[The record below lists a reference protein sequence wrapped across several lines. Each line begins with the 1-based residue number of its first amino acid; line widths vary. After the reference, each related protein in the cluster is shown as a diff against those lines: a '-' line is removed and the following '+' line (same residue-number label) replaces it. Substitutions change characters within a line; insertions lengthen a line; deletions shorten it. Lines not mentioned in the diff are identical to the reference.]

1 MRSEGVRASRAS
13 ADFDDEGEV
22 ERRPGL
28 LQRLGW
34 SPRDAV
40 GFVVA
45 VFASGAILINIMFM
59 QPGPR
64 EAPKFKRV
72 PLQSAAAET
81 RSASVPVVPRAR
93 PVESAPARNEAG
105 APARVQPKSA
115 KTTASVSSH
124 RLSAAPLRQDPI
136 AELIAPTKRVLAVQR
151 ALSDFGYGQ
160 IKPTGILDAETQAAI
175 EKFERTRK
183 LPVTGQA
190 SERVAR
196 ELASVVGHPIE

>member
-64 EAPKFKRV
+64 EASKFKRV

-93 PVESAPARNEAG
+93 PVEIGP
-105 APARVQPKSA
+105 
-115 KTTASVSSH
+115 
-124 RLSAAPLRQDPI
+124 RQ
-136 AELIAPTKRVLAVQR
+136 E
-151 ALSDFGYGQ
+151 
-160 IKPTGILDAETQAAI
+160 
-175 EKFERTRK
+175 
-183 LPVTGQA
+183 
-190 SERVAR
+190 
-196 ELASVVGHPIE
+196 